1 MEQFSAIERR
11 RFWILVAIV
20 SISGFSQGMLLPL
33 ISVIFEQDGVSPMI
47 NGLSATGLYIGTLLI
62 SPFIEPPLRK
72 FGYKPIIIVGG
83 LIVIVSLLLFPLWK
97 SVAFW
102 FILRLFIGVGDNAL
116 HFSTQTW
123 ITSFSPQHRLGR
135 NIAIYGLSF
144 GIGFA
149 VGPLFVQL
157 VEIFEGL
164 PFIISSILC
173 LCAWVL
179 IFFVKNEKPEIVK
192 GSSAHGGGTWKRFG
206 AAIAVAWVAFIP
218 PFSYGFLESS
228 LNAIYP
234 VYALRNTIEVTS
246 LSYILA
252 AFSIGGVVTQLPLG
266 VLSDKIGR
274 RKVLIIMIGLGAITF
289 GIASFFE
296 TSSLTIG
303 TLFFIAGMFVG
314 STFSLGISYMADLTP
329 KELLPTGNLLCGISF
344 SIGSLSGPFL
354 GGLFIQIFET
364 VSFLV
369 LVALLLGTLTCI
381 LFFANPQKRRKLD
394 EPTLY

>member
-1 MEQFSAIERR
+1 MQQFTEVERN
-11 RFWILVAIV
+11 RFRILVIIV

-33 ISVIFEQDGVSPMI
+33 ISVIFEQDGVSATL

-62 SPFIEPPLRK
+62 SPFMEPPLRK

-83 LIVIVSLLLFPLWK
+83 LIVIVSLMLFPLWK

-102 FILRLFIGVGDNAL
+102 FVLRLLIGIGDHAL

-144 GIGFA
+144 GVGFA
-149 VGPLFVQL
+149 VGPLLVQL

-173 LCAWVL
+173 LCAWILV
-179 IFFVKNEKPEIVK
+179 FFVKNEKPEIVK
-192 GSSAHGGGTWKRFG
+192 GSSAHGEGTWKRFG
-206 AAIAVAWVAFIP
+206 AAFAVAWVAFIP

-234 VYALRNTIEVTS
+234 VYALRNAIEVTS

-252 AFSIGGVVTQLPLG
+252 AFSIGGVVSQLPLG

-274 RKVLIIMIGLGAITF
+274 RKVLILMIGLGAITF

-303 TLFFIAGMFVG
+303 ILFFIAGMFVG

-329 KELLPTGNLLCGISF
+329 KALLPTGNLMCGIAF

-354 GGLFIQIFET
+354 GGLFIQLFEG

-369 LVALLLGTLTCI
+369 LVAFLLGMLTCI
-381 LFFANPQKRRKLD
+381 IFFANPQKNRKLD

>member
-1 MEQFSAIERR
+1 MQQFTAMESR
-11 RFWILVAIV
+11 RFKILVIIV

-33 ISVIFEQDGVSPMI
+33 ISVIFEQDGVSATL

-72 FGYKPIIIVGG
+72 YGYKPMIVVGG

-97 SVAFW
+97 SVMFW
-102 FILRLFIGVGDNAL
+102 FVLRLLIGIGDHAL

-144 GIGFA
+144 GVGFA

-164 PFIISSILC
+164 PFIVSGLLC

-179 IFFVKNEKPEIVK
+179 VFFLKNEKPETFAAT
-192 GSSAHGGGTWKRFG
+192 SSMTGTWKRFG
-206 AAIAVAWVAFIP
+206 AAFSVAWIAFIP

-234 VYALRNTIEVTS
+234 VYALRNSIEIS
-246 LSYILA
+246 DLSYILA
-252 AFSIGGVVTQLPLG
+252 AFSIGGVVSQLPLG
-266 VLSDKIGR
+266 MLSDRLGR
-274 RKVLIIMIGLGAITF
+274 RQVLYSMLGLGALTF
-289 GIASFFE
+289 GLASFFE
-296 TSSLTIG
+296 ASAIG
-303 TLFFIAGMFVG
+303 VGTFFFIAGMFVG
-314 STFSLGISYMADLTP
+314 STFSLGIAYMTDLTP
-329 KELLPTGNLLCGISF
+329 KELLPTGNLICGIFF
-344 SIGSLSGPFL
+344 SLGSLSGPFF
-354 GGLFIQIFET
+354 GGLFIQLFEG
-364 VSFLV
+364 VSFL
-369 LVALLLGTLTCI
+369 LLISILLGSLAI
-381 LFFANPQKRRKLD
+381 VIFFTKSNR
-394 EPTLY
+394 PTIV

>member
-1 MEQFSAIERR
+1 MQQFTATESR
-11 RFWILVAIV
+11 RFKILVIIV

-33 ISVIFEQDGVSPMI
+33 ISVIFEQDGVSATL

-62 SPFIEPPLRK
+62 SPFIELPLRK
-72 FGYKPIIIVGG
+72 YGYKPMIVVGG

-102 FILRLFIGVGDNAL
+102 FVLRLLIGIGDHAL

-144 GIGFA
+144 GVGFA

-164 PFIISSILC
+164 PFIVSGLLC

-179 IFFVKNEKPEIVK
+179 VFFIKNAKPEAF
-192 GSSAHGGGTWKRFG
+192 SSSNPANGTWKRFG
-206 AAIAVAWVAFIP
+206 AAFGVAWIAFIP

-234 VYALRNTIEVTS
+234 VYALRNSIEIS
-246 LSYILA
+246 DLSYILA
-252 AFSIGGVVTQLPLG
+252 AFSIGGVVSQLPLG
-266 VLSDKIGR
+266 MLSDRLGR
-274 RKVLIIMIGLGAITF
+274 RQVLYSMLGLGAITF
-289 GIASFFE
+289 GLASFFE
-296 TSSLTIG
+296 ASAILVG
-303 TLFFIAGMFVG
+303 TFFFIAGTFVG
-314 STFSLGISYMADLTP
+314 STFSLGIAYMTDLTP
-329 KELLPTGNLLCGISF
+329 KELLPTGNLICGIFF
-344 SIGSLSGPFL
+344 SLGSLSGPFF
-354 GGLFIQIFET
+354 GGLFIQLFEG
-364 VSFLV
+364 VSFL
-369 LVALLLGTLTCI
+369 LLISLLLGVMAI
-381 LFFANPQKRRKLD
+381 IIFFTKTNRSN
-394 EPTLY
+394 TV

>member
-1 MEQFSAIERR
+1 MQQFTEVKRN
-11 RFWILVAIV
+11 RFRILVIIV

-33 ISVIFEQDGVSPMI
+33 ISVIFEQDGVSATI

-62 SPFIEPPLRK
+62 SPFMEPPLRK
-72 FGYKPIIIVGG
+72 FGYKPIIIGGG
-83 LIVIVSLLLFPLWK
+83 LIVIVSLMLFPLWK
-97 SVAFW
+97 SVLFW
-102 FILRLFIGVGDNAL
+102 FVLRLLIGIGDHAL

-123 ITSFSPQHRLGR
+123 ITSFSPQQRLGR

-144 GIGFA
+144 GVGFA

-173 LCAWVL
+173 LCAWIL
-179 IFFVKNEKPEIVK
+179 IFFVKNEKPELVK
-192 GSSAHGGGTWKRFG
+192 GTSADGGTWKRFG
-206 AAIAVAWVAFIP
+206 AAVTVAWVAFIP

-234 VYALRNTIEVTS
+234 VYALRNAIEVTS

-252 AFSIGGVVTQLPLG
+252 SFSIGGVVSQLPLG

-274 RKVLIIMIGLGAITF
+274 RKVLIIMLALGAITF
-289 GIASFFE
+289 GTASFFE

-329 KELLPTGNLLCGISF
+329 KELLPTGNLMCGISF

-354 GGLFIQIFET
+354 GGLFIQLFEGF
-364 VSFLV
+364 SFLI
-369 LVALLLGTLTCI
+369 LVAVLLGTLSCI
-381 LFFANPQKRRKLD
+381 IFLVNPQKKRNLGS
-394 EPTLY
+394 LQ

>member
-1 MEQFSAIERR
+1 MKQFTEVERR
-11 RFWILVAIV
+11 RFWILVTIV

-33 ISVIFEQDGVSPMI
+33 ISVIFEQDGVSATL
-47 NGLSATGLYIGTLLI
+47 NGLSATGLYVGTLLI

-72 FGYKPIIIVGG
+72 FGYKPIIIIGG

-97 SVAFW
+97 SIAFW
-102 FILRLFIGVGDNAL
+102 FILRLLIGIGDHAL

-164 PFIISSILC
+164 PFIISSLLC
-173 LCAWVL
+173 LGAWVL
-179 IFFVKNEKPEIVK
+179 VFFVKNEKPEIVK
-192 GSSAHGGGTWKRFG
+192 GSPVYEGTWKRFG
-206 AAIAVAWVAFIP
+206 AAFAVAWVAFIP

-234 VYALRNTIEVTS
+234 VYALRNAIEITS

-252 AFSIGGVVTQLPLG
+252 AFSIGGVVSQLPLG

-274 RKVLIIMIGLGAITF
+274 RKVLIIMLGLGALTF
-289 GIASFFE
+289 GTASFFE
-296 TSSLTIG
+296 TSALIIG

-329 KELLPTGNLLCGISF
+329 KELLPTGNLMCGISF
-344 SIGSLSGPFL
+344 SIGSLSGPFF
-354 GGLFIQIFET
+354 GGLFIQLFDEI
-364 VSFLV
+364 SFLV
-369 LVALLLGTLTCI
+369 LIAILLGILSCI
-381 LFFANPQKRRKLD
+381 ILFANPQKKGRLI
-394 EPTLY
+394 

>member
-1 MEQFSAIERR
+1 MQEFTMEEKR
-11 RFWILVAIV
+11 RFKILVIIV

-33 ISVIFEQDGVSPMI
+33 ISVIFEQDGVSATL

-62 SPFIEPPLRK
+62 SPFMEPPLRK

-83 LIVIVSLLLFPLWK
+83 LLVIVSLMLFPLWK

-102 FILRLFIGVGDNAL
+102 FVLRLLIGIGDHAL

-144 GIGFA
+144 GVGFA

-157 VEIFEGL
+157 VEVFEGL

-179 IFFVKNEKPEIVK
+179 VFFIKNEKPEVISGPASLV
-192 GSSAHGGGTWKRFG
+192 GTWKRFG
-206 AAIAVAWVAFIP
+206 AAFTVAWIAFIP

-234 VYALRNTIEVTS
+234 VYALRNALDVTD

-252 AFSIGGVVTQLPLG
+252 AFSIGGVASQLPLG
-266 VLSDKIGR
+266 VLSDRIGR
-274 RKVLIIMIGLGAITF
+274 RKVLIFALALGSVTF
-289 GIASFFE
+289 GIGSMFE
-296 TSSLTIG
+296 TSAIIIG
-303 TLFFIAGMFVG
+303 SLFFIAGTFVG
-314 STFSLGISYMADLTP
+314 STFSLGISYMTDLTP
-329 KELLPTGNLLCGISF
+329 KELLPTGNLLCGIFF
-344 SIGSLSGPFL
+344 SMGSLSGPFL
-354 GGLFIQIFET
+354 GGLFIQLFEGL
-364 VSFLV
+364 SFLI
-369 LVALLLGTLTCI
+369 LISLLLGSLAI
-381 LFFANPQKRRKLD
+381 VIFISNPAKKSRLVMK
-394 EPTLY
+394 

>member
-1 MEQFSAIERR
+1 MHEFTIEEKR
-11 RFWILVAIV
+11 RFRILVIIV

-33 ISVIFEQDGVSPMI
+33 ISVIFEQDGVSATI

-62 SPFIEPPLRK
+62 SPFMEPPLRK

-83 LIVIVSLLLFPLWK
+83 LLVIVSLMLFPLWK

-102 FILRLFIGVGDNAL
+102 FVLRLLIGIGDHAL

-123 ITSFSPQHRLGR
+123 ITSFSPQHRLGK

-144 GIGFA
+144 GVGFA

-173 LCAWVL
+173 LSAWVL
-179 IFFVKNEKPEIVK
+179 VFFIKNEKPEVISDTASLV
-192 GSSAHGGGTWKRFG
+192 GTWKRFG
-206 AAIAVAWVAFIP
+206 AAFTIAWIAFIP

-234 VYALRNTIEVTS
+234 VYALRNALDVTD

-252 AFSIGGVVTQLPLG
+252 AFSIGGVASQLPLG
-266 VLSDKIGR
+266 VLSDRIGR
-274 RKVLIIMIGLGAITF
+274 RKVLILALALGSVTF
-289 GIASFFE
+289 GIGSLFE
-296 TSSLTIG
+296 TSAIVIG
-303 TLFFIAGMFVG
+303 CLFFVAGTFVG
-314 STFSLGISYMADLTP
+314 STFSLGISYMTDLTP
-329 KELLPTGNLLCGISF
+329 KELLPTGNLLCGIFF
-344 SIGSLSGPFL
+344 SMGSLSGPFL
-354 GGLFIQIFET
+354 GGLFIQLFEGL
-364 VSFLV
+364 SFLI
-369 LVALLLGTLTCI
+369 LIALLLGSLAI
-381 LFFANPQKRRKLD
+381 VIFISNPAKKSRLIMK
-394 EPTLY
+394 

>member
-1 MEQFSAIERR
+1 MQQFTEVERN
-11 RFWILVAIV
+11 RFRILVIIV

-33 ISVIFEQDGVSPMI
+33 ISVIFEQDGVSATI

-62 SPFIEPPLRK
+62 SPFMEPPLRK

-83 LIVIVSLLLFPLWK
+83 LIVIVSLMLFPLWK

-102 FILRLFIGVGDNAL
+102 FVLRLLIGIGDHAL

-123 ITSFSPQHRLGR
+123 ITSFSPQQRLGR

-144 GIGFA
+144 GVGFA

-157 VEIFEGL
+157 IEIFEGL

-179 IFFVKNEKPEIVK
+179 IFFVKNEKPELVK
-192 GSSAHGGGTWKRFG
+192 GTSADGGTWKRFG
-206 AAIAVAWVAFIP
+206 AAFAIAWVAFIP

-234 VYALRNTIEVTS
+234 VYALRNAIEVTS

-252 AFSIGGVVTQLPLG
+252 AFSIGGVVSQLPLG

-274 RKVLIIMIGLGAITF
+274 RKVLIIMLGLGALTF
-289 GIASFFE
+289 GTASFFE

-329 KELLPTGNLLCGISF
+329 KELLPTGNLMCGISF

-354 GGLFIQIFET
+354 GGLFIQLFEGF
-364 VSFLV
+364 SFLI
-369 LVALLLGTLTCI
+369 LVAVLLGTLSCI
-381 LFFANPQKRRKLD
+381 IFFVNPQKKRK
-394 EPTLY
+394 T